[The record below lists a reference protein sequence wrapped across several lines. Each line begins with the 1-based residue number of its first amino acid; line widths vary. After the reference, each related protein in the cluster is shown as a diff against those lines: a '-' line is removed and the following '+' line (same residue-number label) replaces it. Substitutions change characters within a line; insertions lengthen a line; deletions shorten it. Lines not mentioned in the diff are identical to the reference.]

1 MLVDTWS
8 AVTLA
13 NEKFMWGSK
22 TLWDV
27 PKLAIQL
34 ETASG
39 GELQITNACVTEI
52 ILGGLVTVR
61 HIVLCVKGLSH
72 KILFG

>member
-22 TLWDV
+22 TL
-27 PKLAIQL
+27 QL

>member
-22 TLWDV
+22 TLSDV
-27 PKLAIQL
+27 PKPAIQL
-34 ETASG
+34 ETAGRIADHERVCHRDYTWWISDR
-39 GELQITNACVTEI
+39 TAYRFVC
-52 ILGGLVTVR
+52 
-61 HIVLCVKGLSH
+61 KGS
-72 KILFG
+72 FP